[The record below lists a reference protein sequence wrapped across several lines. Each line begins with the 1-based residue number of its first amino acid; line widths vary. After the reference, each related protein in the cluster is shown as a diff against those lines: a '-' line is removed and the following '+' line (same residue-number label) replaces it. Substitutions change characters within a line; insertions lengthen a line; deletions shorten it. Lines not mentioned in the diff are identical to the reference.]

1 MGGIPVIIFSAY
13 PPDDPEDAIG
23 VLRKGS
29 ADPDA
34 LLDLIAR
41 ARPSQLPSH

>member
-1 MGGIPVIIFSAY
+1 
-13 PPDDPEDAIG
+13 

-34 LLDLIAR
+34 LLDLVAR
-41 ARPSQLPSH
+41 VCARTPGSWSH